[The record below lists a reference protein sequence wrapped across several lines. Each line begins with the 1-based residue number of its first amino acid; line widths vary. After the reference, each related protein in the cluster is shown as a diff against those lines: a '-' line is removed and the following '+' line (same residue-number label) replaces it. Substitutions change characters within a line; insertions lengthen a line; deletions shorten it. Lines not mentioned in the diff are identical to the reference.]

1 MLHDVTIDI
10 SHPGMGMQRHVV
22 QVDASGGDD
31 AVSQAMVKAAELSG
45 GMMAWKIVGV
55 APCGAP
61 AHAPIAMG
69 EGDDVPEVEPDP
81 ARRKPGRP
89 ARSAMPP
96 VGMTQADDALVA
108 DAVSRIMADDD
119 PD

>member
-1 MLHDVTIDI
+1 MWHDVTIDVY
-10 SHPGMGMQRHVV
+10 HPALGAQRHVV

-45 GMMAWKIVGV
+45 GMMSFKIVGV

-61 AHAPIAMG
+61 AHAPVAMA
-69 EGDDVPEVEPDP
+69 EGDDVPDDEPQP
-81 ARRKPGRP
+81 AKRKPGRP
-89 ARSAMPP
+89 ARVPP
-96 VGMTQADDALVA
+96 MVDVAEREDALVA

-119 PD
+119 ST